1 MNKKLLTGCMI
12 PVCIILFCACT
23 QNQSSLVSG
32 LNSTNFKAEKDGQK
46 TGLYVLKN
54 DKGMEVCVTNFGG
67 RVVSI
72 MVPDKEGVL
81 RDVVLGFDNVADY
94 MEIPSDFG
102 ASIGRFA
109 NRIAQGRFTLDGMV
123 YELPKNNF
131 GHCLH
136 GGPNGWQYKIYEVEN
151 VTDNS
156 ITLVMHSPDRD
167 ESFPGKVTAKVTYN
181 VTTDN
186 ALEIAYQAI
195 TDQPTV
201 INMTNHSYFNLS
213 GNPGNT
219 ILDHILHINAECFTP
234 VGRTLIPTGEM
245 IPVADTPMDFSVPKA
260 IGADIDNIEYVQI
273 RFGNGYDHNWVLE
286 SKGNMEI
293 VAASLYSPESG
304 IKMEVFTDE
313 PGIQVYSGNFLNG
326 TVTGKHGITYQQRA
340 AVCLETQHYPDSPNR
355 PEWPTVV
362 LRPGEEYSS
371 HCTYKFSTVT
381 L

>member
-1 MNKKLLTGCMI
+1 MNKKLLTGCVTLM
-12 PVCIILFCACT
+12 CMFLFCACT
-23 QNQSSLVSG
+23 ETTSSTVSG
-32 LNSTNFKAEKDGQK
+32 LYPNNFKAEKDGQK
-46 TGLYVLKN
+46 TGLYILKN

-109 NRIAQGRFTLDGMV
+109 NRIAQGRFTLDGTV

-156 ITLVMHSPDRD
+156 ITLVMHSPDGD
-167 ESFPGKVTAKVTYN
+167 ESFPGKVTAKVTYTVN
-181 VTTDN
+181 ADN
-186 ALEIAYQAI
+186 ALEIAYEAT

>member
-1 MNKKLLTGCMI
+1 MNKKLLTGCVTLM
-12 PVCIILFCACT
+12 CMFLFCACT
-23 QNQSSLVSG
+23 ETTSSTVSG
-32 LNSTNFKAEKDGQK
+32 LYPNNFKAEKDGQK
-46 TGLYVLKN
+46 TGLYILKN

-109 NRIAQGRFTLDGMV
+109 NRIAQGRFTLDGTV

>member
-1 MNKKLLTGCMI
+1 MKIKLLARCVAFVSI
-12 PVCIILFCACT
+12 FLFCACT
-23 QNQSSLVSG
+23 QSTSSTVSG
-32 LNSTNFKAEKDGQK
+32 LYPNNFNAEKDGQK
-46 TGLYVLKN
+46 TGLYILKN
-54 DKGMEVCVTNFGG
+54 DKGIEVCVTNFGG

-109 NRIAQGRFTLDGMV
+109 NRIAQGRFILDGTV

-136 GGPNGWQYKIYEVEN
+136 GGPNGWQYKIYEVEK
-151 VTDNS
+151 VTENS
-156 ITLVMHSPDRD
+156 ITLVMNSPDGD
-167 ESFPGKVTAKVTYN
+167 ESFPGNLTAKVTYT
-181 VTTDN
+181 VTPEN
-186 ALEIAYQAI
+186 ALEIDYRA
-195 TDQPTV
+195 TSDQPTI

-213 GNPGNT
+213 GNPLNPV
-219 ILDHILHINAECFTP
+219 IDHVLYINASCYTP

-245 IPVADTPMDFSVPKA
+245 LTVAATPMDFTIPKA
-260 IGADIDNIEYVQI
+260 IGTDIDNTEYEQI
-273 RFGNGYDHNWVLE
+273 MFGNGYDHNWVLDT
-286 SKGNMEI
+286 KGDKSV
-293 VAASLYSPESG
+293 VAATLYSPVSG
-304 IKMEVFTDE
+304 IKMDVYTDE

-326 TVTGKHGITYQQRA
+326 TVKGKNGITYQKRA

-362 LRPGEEYSS
+362 LRPGETYNS

-381 L
+381 F

>member
-1 MNKKLLTGCMI
+1 MYPN
-12 PVCIILFCACT
+12 
-23 QNQSSLVSG
+23 
-32 LNSTNFKAEKDGQK
+32 NFNAEKDGQK
-46 TGLYVLKN
+46 TGLYILKN
-54 DKGMEVCVTNFGG
+54 DKGIEVCVTNFGG

-109 NRIAQGRFTLDGMV
+109 NRIAQGRFILDGTV

-136 GGPNGWQYKIYEVEN
+136 GGPNGWQYKIYEVEK
-151 VTDNS
+151 VTENS
-156 ITLVMHSPDRD
+156 ITLVMNSPDGD
-167 ESFPGKVTAKVTYN
+167 ESFPGNLTAKVTYT
-181 VTTDN
+181 VTPEN
-186 ALEIAYQAI
+186 ALEIDYRA
-195 TDQPTV
+195 TSDQPTI

-213 GNPGNT
+213 GNPLNPV
-219 ILDHILHINAECFTP
+219 IDHVLYINASCYTP

-245 IPVADTPMDFSVPKA
+245 LTVAATPMDFTIPKA
-260 IGADIDNIEYVQI
+260 IGTDIDNTEYEQI
-273 RFGNGYDHNWVLE
+273 MFGNGYDHNWVLDT
-286 SKGNMEI
+286 KGDKSV
-293 VAASLYSPESG
+293 VAATLYSPVSG
-304 IKMEVFTDE
+304 IKMDVYTDE

-326 TVTGKHGITYQQRA
+326 TVKGKNGITYQRRA

-362 LRPGEEYSS
+362 LRPGETYNS

-381 L
+381 F